1 MMSLEVQVN
10 EVDAH
15 LLIKAVGRYS
25 LAHVS
30 ELFVRAKEEIEKRDD
45 HEAILDITEVA
56 GTIPVMDMHVLGE
69 HCARVWKLQFRI
81 AVVSPEG
88 GLNKFFENVA
98 RNRGVQ
104 IAVVP
109 NQGAAI
115 AWLT

>member
-1 MMSLEVQVN
+1 MHLEMQVY
-10 EVDAH
+10 EIDGH
-15 LLIKAVGRYS
+15 LSIKAVGPYS
-25 LAHVS
+25 LVNLRD
-30 ELFVRAKEEIEKRDD
+30 LFDCVKAESEKRADR
-45 HEAILDITEVA
+45 AVVLDVTEVA

-69 HCARVWKLQFRI
+69 HCSRVWNLWFRI
-81 AVVSPEG
+81 AIVSPEG

>member
-1 MMSLEVQVN
+1 MQLEMQVQETN
-10 EVDAH
+10 GH
-15 LLIKAVGRYS
+15 LSIKAVGPYS
-25 LAHVS
+25 LVGLRD
-30 ELFVRAKEEIEKRDD
+30 LFDRVKAESEKRVDR
-45 HEAILDITEVA
+45 EVILDVTEVA

-69 HCARVWKLQFRI
+69 HCSRVWKLQFRI
-81 AVVSPEG
+81 AIVAQED

-104 IAVVP
+104 VAVVP